1 MSLPNSTRYTARDA
15 REIKATGKS
24 IRRTFKTL
32 AECAAY
38 MKANGLDPAVTLC
51 IDLAYI
57 ENGKL
62 RMKRVHTI
70 ADAEKFAAGV
80 DQSAVAKA
88 LAAAKPAKA
97 ASPAPQAAHNAPE
110 PAAMAQVTSPAPES
124 AVADKPERAL
134 KLVKTGTAGTADG
147 GNGFAAPAKKSR
159 RPAMAAG
166 INEKNEARA
175 TARNVARAS
184 KK

>member
-1 MSLPNSTRYTARDA
+1 
-15 REIKATGKS
+15 
-24 IRRTFKTL
+24 
-32 AECAAY
+32 
-38 MKANGLDPAVTLC
+38 V
-51 IDLAYI
+51 
-57 ENGKL
+57 
-62 RMKRVHTI
+62 
-70 ADAEKFAAGV
+70 
-80 DQSAVAKA
+80 
-88 LAAAKPAKA
+88 KPAKA
-97 ASPAPQAAHNAPE
+97 VTADEPAPQAAHNAPE
-110 PAAMAQVTSPAPES
+110 PAAMAQVTSPAPEP

-166 INEKNEARA
+166 INEKNEVRA